1 MFSSLLILFC
11 NFTKF
16 IFAFEISLEMY
27 RTELVFSIGKNFS
40 MTSVSLEKSLVIKRR
55 VFLVSIFYK
64 ILEDVQP
71 EGFRFF
77 TLEVPETEDMF

>member
-1 MFSSLLILFC
+1 
-11 NFTKF
+11 
-16 IFAFEISLEMY
+16 
-27 RTELVFSIGKNFS
+27 